1 MCARRLVSGLF
12 VWVVVFAVHPILS
25 GIPAAGPRA
34 DRFLVLYKVD
44 DLLGKNDFE
53 APRLGVSIPAKG
65 DSGFNA
71 LEKGKREERR
81 QKELRELADGLRAV
95 ASEKDSEVKI
105 KQLSSPLRLAVTS
118 TKEGHAR
125 IQRLIRRLSVDRQT
139 QVTVRLAIV
148 PVDAEL
154 LKGLDETS
162 RQMIEKQLPRLRK
175 GEKVEL
181 APALIDDLIR
191 LTAGR
196 YDASYHLPRVTA
208 FSGQLSHTLVVNQA
222 ALIAD
227 LKVEERAGKK
237 FAKPVIGVLSTGFV
251 SEIRPTVV
259 NVGKGVSVDLRFE
272 FVEKIG
278 MDVKFAS
285 ELEAYRDVEGADQI
299 PLQFPQLNRVG
310 LQTSVVVPLD
320 RWALL
325 GGVPGAIRMYRKDE
339 KPKSAATTDAVT
351 LFFVGTSLIETGPKA
366 TGGKG
371 TGRERTGG
379 KGPPKG

>member
-1 MCARRLVSGLF
+1 MCARRLVNGLF
-12 VWVVVFAVHPILS
+12 VSVVVFAMHSIVS
-25 GIPAAGPRA
+25 GIPAASARA

-44 DLLGKNDFE
+44 DLLGQNDYE

-65 DSGFNA
+65 DSGIKA
-71 LEKGKREERR
+71 LEKGKRDERR
-81 QKELRELADGLRAV
+81 QKELRELADGLLAV
-95 ASEKDSEVKI
+95 ASEKDSEAKI
-105 KQLSSPLRLAVTS
+105 KQLNSPLRLAVTS
-118 TKEGHAR
+118 TKEGHGR

-154 LKGLDETS
+154 LKGLDEKG
-162 RQMIEKQLPRLRK
+162 RQTIEKQLPRLRK

-191 LTAGR
+191 LTAER

-208 FSGQLSHTLVVNQA
+208 FSGQLTHTLVVNQA

-237 FAKPVIGVLSTGFV
+237 FAKPVIGVLSTGVV
-251 SEIRPTVV
+251 SEVRPTVV
-259 NVGKGVSVDLRFE
+259 NDGKDVSLDLRFE
-272 FVEKIG
+272 FVEQTG
-278 MDVKFAS
+278 TAVKLAS
-285 ELEAYRDVEGADQI
+285 EMEPYRDVEGADQI

-310 LQTSVVVPLD
+310 LQTSAVVPLD

-325 GGVPGAIRMYRKDE
+325 GSASGAIRVYRKDE
-339 KPKSAATTDAVT
+339 KPKSAATADVFT
-351 LFFVGTSLIETGPKA
+351 LFFVGTSVIERRG
-366 TGGKG
+366 
-371 TGRERTGG
+371 
-379 KGPPKG
+379 